1 MSDSTDFSD
10 RQLEIIG
17 QYVKRNLRSWI
28 QETGADELYGGTR
41 ADPELFERAVA
52 VEKELKAQRELM
64 KQGFDQMEKRF
75 EQVDKRFAQVDKR
88 FEQVDKRFEQVDTR
102 FEEMRSD
109 TNQRFDDMRSD
120 MEKRFAQ
127 VDKRFEEM
135 RSDMN
140 QRFSMMMRF
149 MSIGFVALALL
160 MSVYEFIR

>member
-17 QYVKRNLRSWI
+17 QYVKRNLRDWI
-28 QETGADELYGGTR
+28 QETGTDELYGGTR
-41 ADPELFERAVA
+41 ADPALFERAVA

-75 EQVDKRFAQVDKR
+75 EQVDKRF
-88 FEQVDKRFEQVDTR
+88 EQIDKRFEQVDTR

-109 TNQRFDDMRSD
+109 TNQRFADMRSD

-127 VDKRFEEM
+127 VDKRFEET

>member
-75 EQVDKRFAQVDKR
+75 GQVDKR
-88 FEQVDKRFEQVDTR
+88 FE
-102 FEEMRSD
+102 
-109 TNQRFDDMRSD
+109 
-120 MEKRFAQ
+120 Q

-149 MSIGFVALALL
+149 ISIGFVALALL

>member
-28 QETGADELYGGTR
+28 QETGADELHGGTR

-64 KQGFDQMEKRF
+64 QQGFDQME
-75 EQVDKRFAQVDKR
+75 KRFAQVDKR
-88 FEQVDKRFEQVDTR
+88 FEQVDRR

>member
-28 QETGADELYGGTR
+28 QETGADELHGGTR

-64 KQGFDQMEKRF
+64 QQGFDQ
-75 EQVDKRFAQVDKR
+75 
-88 FEQVDKRFEQVDTR
+88 
-102 FEEMRSD
+102 
-109 TNQRFDDMRSD
+109 